1 MSEMKRRRQERFS
14 QETNSIRQM
23 TPAQS
28 DDSVEIDLLEYF
40 YRLLDSWKLII
51 LCVLL
56 CTALGFAYGRYRN
69 RTPVYSATSTIYV
82 VGTETA
88 INVSTLQM
96 GNYMAKDYIEVF
108 DIWEVQDQVCRN
120 LWLKMSYEDL
130 RKMISISNPDNT
142 RMLNITAKSKNP
154 QEAADVAN
162 EFANVVS
169 NYIAD
174 TMKTDKP
181 SLMSVALVPTNPDRP
196 RGINPMI
203 LGALLGIIIAAAWV
217 MIRMLMDDKIKT
229 AEDVMKY
236 TGLTNLAVV
245 PVDTGNLPDGHGG
258 KSGDTRGMR
267 GQKA

>member
-1 MSEMKRRRQERFS
+1 MSENKRRRQDRAMAAPVLG
-14 QETNSIRQM
+14 RQNPGAP
-23 TPAQS
+23 TEE
-28 DDSVEIDLLEYF
+28 VEIDLLELF
-40 YRLLDSWKLII
+40 YRLLDGWKLII
-51 LCVLL
+51 LCMLL
-56 CTALGFAYGRYRN
+56 CTALGFAYGRYRS
-69 RTPVYSATSTIYV
+69 RVPEYSATSTIYV
-82 VGTETA
+82 VGTETTLS
-88 INVSTLQM
+88 VSTLQL

-120 LWLKMSYEDL
+120 LGLSMSYEDL

-142 RMLNITAKSKNP
+142 RMLNITARSSNP

-181 SLMSVALVPTNPDRP
+181 SIMSVALVPTNPDRQ

-203 LGALLGIIIAAAWV
+203 LGALVGFLIAAAWIT
-217 MIRMLMDDKIKT
+217 IRMLTDDKIKT

-245 PVDTGNLPDGHGG
+245 PVDHREHPDRAGRI
-258 KSGDTRGMR
+258 GDTRGAK
-267 GQKA
+267 GAKA

>member
-1 MSEMKRRRQERFS
+1 MKRRRQDRSS
-14 QETNSIRQM
+14 QENVPFRQQKQ
-23 TPAQS
+23 AQN
-28 DDSVEIDLLEYF
+28 DDAVEIDLLEYF

-51 LCVLL
+51 FCVLL
-56 CTALGFAYGRYRN
+56 CTVLGFAFGRFRN
-69 RTPVYSATSTIYV
+69 RTPIYSATSTIYV

-120 LWLKMSYEDL
+120 LGLKMSYEDL
-130 RKMISISNPDNT
+130 RKMISIANPDNT
-142 RMLNITAKSKNP
+142 RMLNITAKSTNP

-181 SLMSVALVPTNPDRP
+181 SLMSVALVPTNADRP
-196 RGINPMI
+196 GGINPMI
-203 LGALLGIIIAAAWV
+203 LGVLLGMIIAATWV
-217 MIRMLMDDKIKT
+217 MVRMLMDDKIKT

-245 PVDTGNLPDGHGG
+245 PVDTGNLRDNHVG
-258 KSGDTRGMR
+258 KKGETRGMR
-267 GQKA
+267 GQNA